1 MNLKQIIKNKY
12 DLNGAI
18 LGTLMGD
25 TCIVK
30 RKGNQNGRFQITHS
44 PEQKGYLEFKKELL
58 NLCPLTKVSDINE
71 RITHLKKTNKDYLQY
86 QIYTNQN
93 TFATNMYN
101 RVYIDG
107 RKIINEDILNCI
119 TDFGLFLW
127 YLDDGYLNIR
137 YHKDTSKIKE
147 YRMFLY
153 TMNFTL
159 DEVKLIKSWFEKKY
173 NISPNINKK
182 QNGYILY
189 FNGSKTRKFMDIID
203 PFYNLIPCLNRKFL
217 KEYFD

>member
-1 MNLKQIIKNKY
+1 MNLKQYIKNDY
-12 DLNGAI
+12 ELNGAI

-25 TCIVK
+25 MCLIK
-30 RKGNQNGRFQITHS
+30 KEYGNAHFQMTHCK
-44 PEQKGYLEFKKELL
+44 EQKEYIKLKCKILNMKPVVKAKITDRVTYLKQ
-58 NLCPLTKVSDINE
+58 
-71 RITHLKKTNKDYLQY
+71 TNKEYMQY
-86 QIYTNQN
+86 QCTSNNNRY
-93 TFATNMYN
+93 ATQMYN
-101 RVYIDG
+101 RVYKNKK
-107 RKIINEDILNCI
+107 KIVNEDILNSI

-137 YHKDTSKIKE
+137 YYKDSKKIKE

-153 TMNFTL
+153 TLNFTL
-159 DEVKLIKSWFEKKY
+159 EEVKCIKSWFEKKY

-189 FNGSKTRKFMDIID
+189 FNGSKTREFMKIID
-203 PFYNLIPCLNRKFL
+203 QFYNIVPCLNRKFL